1 MKSHK
6 RSKHGSF
13 DDMKNWPSYV
23 IDHNTLL
30 YPSYR
35 ELTYRSQDTLVQTVV
50 GVWDQMKD
58 MVI

>member
-1 MKSHK
+1 
-6 RSKHGSF
+6 
-13 DDMKNWPSYV
+13 MKNWPSYV
-23 IDHNTLL
+23 IDHDTLF